1 MEVEVGFKG
10 RSGGAD
16 TRGTSPGRRKENGM
30 TPYRLAL
37 GLVATAATAAGIA
50 LLPAATTP
58 ADAVPVSSVQ
68 ERPGQPGAAPRPA
81 GP

>member
-1 MEVEVGFKG
+1 
-10 RSGGAD
+10 
-16 TRGTSPGRRKENGM
+16 M

-58 ADAVPVSSVQ
+58 ADAVPVSTVR
-68 ERPGQPGAAPRPA
+68 EYPGAAPRPA